1 VHPSDLRMSARAI
14 SSAAESAQQA
24 CEIFAVYFLTHRHWP
39 YYKTTTREKKMTRMS
54 RRSVLRGVTALAAA
68 GTLPGSTLDPAEVFA
83 QAKPGVTVEGVKALV
98 YDVFG
103 TCTDWRSGVARDA
116 ERILKPLG
124 YRIDWLA
131 FADAWRALYQPSMEE
146 VRSGREPYVKLDIL
160 HRRML
165 DQIRPK
171 FGLEKLDAKVADD
184 LNLAWHRLDT
194 WPDVVPGFVRLQKK
208 FILAPCSN
216 GNIALMVDI
225 ARRNKFTWDAVL
237 GSEIARDF
245 KPKSAVYLMTAA
257 ALNLRPD
264 EVMMCAA
271 HSDDLQSAAS
281 NGLRTAHIARPG
293 ENGPG
298 TGESAPRVPVDLAA
312 KNMEDL
318 ATQLGA

>member
-1 VHPSDLRMSARAI
+1 MTNITRRRLLEGATTVAAARAFG
-14 SSAAESAQQA
+14 SLAVFEPAKVSAQSKPSA
-24 CEIFAVYFLTHRHWP
+24 
-39 YYKTTTREKKMTRMS
+39 
-54 RRSVLRGVTALAAA
+54 TAA
-68 GTLPGSTLDPAEVFA
+68 
-83 QAKPGVTVEGVKALV
+83 GVKALV

-103 TCTDWRSGVARDA
+103 TCVDWRTGVARDA

-124 YRIDWLA
+124 YKIDWLA

-146 VRSGREPYVKLDIL
+146 VRSGREPFVKLDVL

-171 FGLEKLDAKVADD
+171 FGLEKLANQVADD

-194 WPDVVPGFVRLQKK
+194 WPDTVPGFVRLKRK

-225 ARRNKFTWDAVL
+225 ARRNNIPWDAIL

-245 KPKSAVYLMTAA
+245 KPKPAVYLMTAA
-257 ALNLRPD
+257 ALNLQPN
-264 EVMMCAA
+264 EVMMVAA
-271 HSDDLQSAAS
+271 HSDDLRQAAS
-281 NGLRTAHIARPG
+281 NGLRTAHVARPG

-298 TGESAPRVPVDLAA
+298 TGESAPRVPVDFAA
-312 KNMEDL
+312 KSMEDL
-318 ATQLGA
+318 ASQLGV

>member
-1 VHPSDLRMSARAI
+1 
-14 SSAAESAQQA
+14 
-24 CEIFAVYFLTHRHWP
+24 
-39 YYKTTTREKKMTRMS
+39 MTRVT
-54 RRSVLRGVTALAAA
+54 RRSVLRGATAAVASAFVGRAALA
-68 GTLPGSTLDPAEVFA
+68 PIRMFA
-83 QAKPGVTVEGVKALV
+83 QARPGASAEGVKALV

-103 TCTDWRSGVARDA
+103 TCTDWRNGVARDA

-124 YRIDWLA
+124 YNLDWLA
-131 FADAWRALYQPSMEE
+131 FASAWRALYQPSMEE
-146 VRSGREPYVKLDIL
+146 VRTGRQPFVKLDVL

-171 FGLEKLDAKVADD
+171 FGLEKLDDKVADD

-194 WPDVVPGFVRLQKK
+194 WPDVVPGLVRLRRK
-208 FILAPCSN
+208 FMLAPCSN

-225 ARRNKFTWDAVL
+225 ARRNKFSWDAVL

-245 KPKSAVYLMTAA
+245 KPKPAVYLMTAA
-257 ALNLRPD
+257 ALNLRPE

-271 HSDDLQSAAS
+271 HSDDLRSAAS

-298 TGESAPRVPVDLAA
+298 SESSPNRPRGV
-312 KNMEDL
+312 
-318 ATQLGA
+318 QR

>member
-1 VHPSDLRMSARAI
+1 M
-14 SSAAESAQQA
+14 
-24 CEIFAVYFLTHRHWP
+24 THITRRRLL
-39 YYKTTTREKKMTRMS
+39 KGATT
-54 RRSVLRGVTALAAA
+54 VAAA
-68 GTLPGSTLDPAEVFA
+68 GAFGTLAVFDPKKVSA
-83 QAKPGVTVEGVKALV
+83 QPKPGAPAAGVKALV

-103 TCTDWRSGVARDA
+103 TCVDWRNGVARDA

-124 YRIDWLA
+124 HKLDWLA

-146 VRSGREPYVKLDIL
+146 VRSGRQPFVKLDIL

-171 FGLEKLDAKVADD
+171 FGLEKLDNQVADD

-194 WPDVVPGFVRLQKK
+194 WPDTVPGFVRLKRK

-225 ARRNKFTWDAVL
+225 ARRNNIPWDAIL

-245 KPKSAVYLMTAA
+245 KPKPAVYLMTAA
-257 ALNLRPD
+257 ALNLQPN
-264 EVMMCAA
+264 EVMMVAA
-271 HSDDLQSAAS
+271 HSDDLRQAAS
-281 NGLRTAHIARPG
+281 NGLRTAHVARPG

-298 TGESAPRVPVDLAA
+298 TGESAPRVPVDFAA
-312 KNMEDL
+312 KSMEDL
-318 ATQLGA
+318 ASQLGV

>member
-1 VHPSDLRMSARAI
+1 MTHITRRRLLKGATTVAAARAFG
-14 SSAAESAQQA
+14 SLAVLEPAKVSAQSKPSA
-24 CEIFAVYFLTHRHWP
+24 
-39 YYKTTTREKKMTRMS
+39 
-54 RRSVLRGVTALAAA
+54 TAA
-68 GTLPGSTLDPAEVFA
+68 
-83 QAKPGVTVEGVKALV
+83 GVKALV

-103 TCTDWRSGVARDA
+103 TCVDWRTGVARDA

-124 YRIDWLA
+124 YKIDWLA

-146 VRSGREPYVKLDIL
+146 VRSGRQPFVTLDIL

-171 FGLEKLDAKVADD
+171 FGLEKLANQVADD

-194 WPDVVPGFVRLQKK
+194 WPDTVPGFVRLKRK

-225 ARRNKFTWDAVL
+225 ARRNSIPWDAIL
-237 GSEIARDF
+237 GSELARDF
-245 KPKSAVYLMTAA
+245 KPKPAVYLMTAA
-257 ALNLRPD
+257 ALNLQPN
-264 EVMMCAA
+264 EVMMVAA
-271 HSDDLQSAAS
+271 HSDDLRQAAS
-281 NGLRTAHIARPG
+281 NGLRTAHVARPG

-298 TGESAPRVPVDLAA
+298 TGESAPRVPVDFAA

-318 ATQLGA
+318 ASQLGV

>member
-1 VHPSDLRMSARAI
+1 
-14 SSAAESAQQA
+14 
-24 CEIFAVYFLTHRHWP
+24 
-39 YYKTTTREKKMTRMS
+39 MTNIT
-54 RRSVLRGVTALAAA
+54 RRSLLRGATAVAAGAFAGRTFLVPTRVFGQARPGAAA
-68 GTLPGSTLDPAEVFA
+68 V
-83 QAKPGVTVEGVKALV
+83 GVKALV

-103 TCTDWRSGVARDA
+103 TCTDWRNGVARDA

-124 YRIDWLA
+124 YDFDWHA

-146 VRSGREPYVKLDIL
+146 VRSGRQPFVKLDVL

-171 FGLEKLDAKVADD
+171 FGLEKLDDNVADD
-184 LNLAWHRLDT
+184 LNLAWHRIDT
-194 WPDVVPGFVRLQKK
+194 WPDVVPGFMRLQRK
-208 FILAPCSN
+208 FMLAPCSN

-225 ARRNKFTWDAVL
+225 ARRNKFSWDAVL

-245 KPKSAVYLMTAA
+245 KPKPAVYLMTAA
-257 ALNLRPD
+257 ALNLRPE

-271 HSDDLQSAAS
+271 HSDDLRSAAS

-298 TGESAPRVPVDLAA
+298 TGESAPRVPVDFAA

-318 ATQLGA
+318 ATQLGV

>member
-1 VHPSDLRMSARAI
+1 MTNITRRRLLEGATTVAAARAFG
-14 SSAAESAQQA
+14 SLAVLEPAKVSAQSKPSAA
-24 CEIFAVYFLTHRHWP
+24 
-39 YYKTTTREKKMTRMS
+39 
-54 RRSVLRGVTALAAA
+54 AA
-68 GTLPGSTLDPAEVFA
+68 
-83 QAKPGVTVEGVKALV
+83 GVKALV

-103 TCTDWRSGVARDA
+103 TCVDWRNGVARDA

-124 YRIDWLA
+124 YKIDWLA

-146 VRSGREPYVKLDIL
+146 VRSGRQPFVTLDIL

-171 FGLEKLDAKVADD
+171 FGLEKLANQVADD

-194 WPDVVPGFVRLQKK
+194 WPDTVPGFVRLKRK

-225 ARRNKFTWDAVL
+225 ARRNSIPWDAIL

-245 KPKSAVYLMTAA
+245 KPKPAVYLMTAA
-257 ALNLRPD
+257 ALNLQPN
-264 EVMMCAA
+264 EVMMVAA
-271 HSDDLQSAAS
+271 HSDDLRQAAS
-281 NGLRTAHIARPG
+281 NGLRTAHVARPG

-298 TGESAPRVPVDLAA
+298 TGESAPRVPVDFAA
-312 KNMEDL
+312 KSMEDL
-318 ATQLGA
+318 ASQLGA

>member
-1 VHPSDLRMSARAI
+1 MTQFTRRRLLEGATTVAAARAFG
-14 SSAAESAQQA
+14 SLAVFEPAKVSAQSA
-24 CEIFAVYFLTHRHWP
+24 PSA
-39 YYKTTTREKKMTRMS
+39 
-54 RRSVLRGVTALAAA
+54 TAA
-68 GTLPGSTLDPAEVFA
+68 
-83 QAKPGVTVEGVKALV
+83 GVKALV

-103 TCTDWRSGVARDA
+103 TCVDWRTGVARDA

-124 YRIDWLA
+124 YKIDWLA

-146 VRSGREPYVKLDIL
+146 VRSGREPFVKLDVL

-171 FGLEKLDAKVADD
+171 FGLEKLANQVADD

-194 WPDVVPGFVRLQKK
+194 WPDTVPGFVRLKRK

-225 ARRNKFTWDAVL
+225 ARRNSIPWDAIL

-245 KPKSAVYLMTAA
+245 KPKPAVYLMTAA
-257 ALNLRPD
+257 ALNLQPN
-264 EVMMCAA
+264 EVMMVAA
-271 HSDDLQSAAS
+271 HSDDLRQAAS
-281 NGLRTAHIARPG
+281 NGLRTAHVARPG

-298 TGESAPRVPVDLAA
+298 TGESAPRVSVDFAA
-312 KNMEDL
+312 KSMEDL
-318 ATQLGA
+318 ASQLGV